1 MPYACVNTA
10 GPLAERIMI
19 LAASIDAAATTE
31 AALSID
37 PVYWAWFIGAVLVF
51 LALDLGV
58 FHRKPHAVGFGEAL
72 MWTTIWFSMSMAF
85 AFGIAPSM
93 VGEWTDDH
101 TKMFITGY
109 VVELSLSMDN
119 VFVIALIFSFFRVP
133 AEFQHRVLFWGILGA
148 LVMRAVMILLGA
160 SLIDQFDSI
169 LYIFGAFLLIT
180 GIKMLFASDEEVE
193 PEKNLAIRLA
203 RKFYPVSTQ
212 FDGQKFFTNLDGRR
226 ALTPLALCLI
236 MVETTDLIF
245 AVDSIPAIFGITT
258 DAFIVF
264 TSNVFAILGLRSLY
278 FVLVGLLRHFCYLKY
293 GLALVLVFIG
303 FKMLI
308 DLWRSRPDWLKF
320 GENHDL
326 VLIIVGAILGLS
338 IVASL
343 LTSKKEPKATETN
356 ADGQ

>member
-1 MPYACVNTA
+1 MTISP
-10 GPLAERIMI
+10 I
-19 LAASIDAAATTE
+19 
-31 AALSID
+31 
-37 PVYWAWFIGAVLVF
+37 YWAWFIGAVLVF

-72 MWTTIWFSMSMAF
+72 MWTSIWFSMPMAF
-85 AFGIAPSM
+85 AFWIAPAM
-93 VGEWTDDH
+93 VGEQWTGDH
-101 TKMFITGY
+101 TKLFITGY

-133 AEFQHRVLFWGILGA
+133 AEYQHRVLFWGIMGA

-160 SLIDQFDSI
+160 SLIHQFHWI

-180 GIKMLFASDEEVE
+180 GVKMLFAGDEEVE
-193 PEKNLAIRLA
+193 PEKNFAIRLA

-212 FDGQKFFTNLDGRR
+212 FDGQKFFTELDGRR

-308 DLWRSRPDWLKF
+308 VLWEGRPGWLNF
-320 GENHDL
+320 SENHDM

-343 LTSKKEPKATETN
+343 LASKKEPEETGTN

>member
-1 MPYACVNTA
+1 
-10 GPLAERIMI
+10 MI
-19 LAASIDAAATTE
+19 LAATTETAAATE
-31 AALSID
+31 AALSIG
-37 PVYWAWFIGAVLVF
+37 PVYWAWFIGAVLIF

-72 MWTTIWFSMSMAF
+72 MWTSIWFSMSMAF
-85 AFGIAPSM
+85 AFWIAPAM
-93 VGEWTDDH
+93 VGEQWTGDH
-101 TKMFITGY
+101 TKLFITGY

-148 LVMRAVMILLGA
+148 LIMRAAMILLGA
-160 SLIDQFDSI
+160 SLIHQFHWI
-169 LYIFGAFLLIT
+169 LYLFGAFLLIT
-180 GIKMLFASDEEVE
+180 GIKMLFAGDEEVE
-193 PEKNLAIRLA
+193 PEKNFAIRLA

-212 FDGQKFFTNLDGRR
+212 FDGQKFFTELDGRR

-258 DAFIVF
+258 EAFIVF

-308 DLWRSRPDWLKF
+308 VLWEGRPGWLNF
-320 GENHDL
+320 SENHDM

-343 LTSKKEPKATETN
+343 LASKKEPEETGTN

>member
-1 MPYACVNTA
+1 MFLLATSNTA
-10 GPLAERIMI
+10 I
-19 LAASIDAAATTE
+19 TE
-31 AALSID
+31 SALTISPIN
-37 PVYWAWFIGAVLVF
+37 WIWFIGAVLVF

-58 FHRKPHAVGFGEAL
+58 FHRKPHAVGFGEAM
-72 MWTTIWFSMSMAF
+72 MWTTIWGSMSMAF
-85 AFGIAPSM
+85 AFWIAPAM
-93 VGEWTDDH
+93 VGEQWTGDH
-101 TKMFITGY
+101 TKLFITGY

-160 SLIDQFDSI
+160 SLIHQFHWI
-169 LYIFGAFLLIT
+169 LYIFGAFLLFT
-180 GIKMLFASDEEVE
+180 GIKMLFAGDEEVE
-193 PEKNLAIRLA
+193 PEKNIIIRLA
-203 RKFYPVSTQ
+203 RKFYPVSTE
-212 FDGQKFFTNLDGRR
+212 FEGQKFFTEINGSR

-258 DAFIVF
+258 EAFIVF

-293 GLALVLVFIG
+293 GLAMVLVFIG

-308 DLWRSRPDWLKF
+308 VLWEGRPDWLNF
-320 GENHDL
+320 GQNHDL

-338 IVASL
+338 IVISL
-343 LTSKKEPKATETN
+343 LASKKTTKDNP
-356 ADGQ
+356 

>member
-1 MPYACVNTA
+1 M
-10 GPLAERIMI
+10 LI
-19 LAASIDAAATTE
+19 
-31 AALSID
+31 
-37 PVYWAWFIGAVLVF
+37 F

-72 MWTTIWFSMSMAF
+72 MWTSIWFSMSMAF
-85 AFGIAPSM
+85 AFWIAPAM
-93 VGEWTDDH
+93 VGEQWTGDH
-101 TKMFITGY
+101 TKLFITGY

-148 LVMRAVMILLGA
+148 LIMRATMILLGA
-160 SLIDQFDSI
+160 SLIHQFHWI
-169 LYIFGAFLLIT
+169 LYLFGAFLLIT
-180 GIKMLFASDEEVE
+180 GIKMLFAGDEEVE
-193 PEKNLAIRLA
+193 PEKNFAIRLA

-212 FDGQKFFTNLDGRR
+212 FDGQKFFTELDGRR

-258 DAFIVF
+258 EAFIVF

-308 DLWRSRPDWLKF
+308 VLWEGRPGWLNF
-320 GENHDL
+320 SENHDM

-343 LTSKKEPKATETN
+343 LASKKEPEETGTN